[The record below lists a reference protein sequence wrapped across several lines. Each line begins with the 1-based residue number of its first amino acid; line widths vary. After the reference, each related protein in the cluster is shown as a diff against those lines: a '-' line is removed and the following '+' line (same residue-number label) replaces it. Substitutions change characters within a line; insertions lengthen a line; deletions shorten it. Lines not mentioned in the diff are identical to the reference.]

1 MELKKHL
8 NSRVIFVSLYFFAF
22 IAYIIYGLQ
31 PARAVN
37 NDITASL
44 SIPGISLTADVV
56 NLEVQNG
63 RLNTPDTI
71 VGSYSRNQNKTLL
84 IGHSTTVF
92 SRLHEVRLGDEL
104 EYNDFAYRVVA
115 IDLVPKPNISMTF
128 LLESEKEDTLIL
140 MTCAGTLLNNGD
152 ATHRLLIKAVRN

>member
-8 NSRVIFVSLYFFAF
+8 NSRVIFVSLYVFAF

-44 SIPGISLTADVV
+44 SIPGISLAADVV

-63 RLNTPDTI
+63 RLDTPDTI

-104 EYNDFAYRVVA
+104 EYND
-115 IDLVPKPNISMTF
+115 
-128 LLESEKEDTLIL
+128 
-140 MTCAGTLLNNGD
+140 
-152 ATHRLLIKAVRN
+152 